1 MVDNRTGGQRRMEDH
16 HCPQHEEF
24 LVAVTELGCSVK
36 AMRGLFKTVL
46 SIMLTVTLFL
56 AGITATFA
64 YKASDLYAQVQ
75 VNTTEIVNH
84 KEIPHG
90 R

>member
-1 MVDNRTGGQRRMEDH
+1 MND

-24 LVAVTELGCSVK
+24 LIAVTTLSGDVK
-36 AMRGLFKTVL
+36 AMRWMFKGAMSV
-46 SIMLTVTLFL
+46 MLTVTIFL

-64 YKASDLYAQVQ
+64 YKASGLYAQVQ

>member
-1 MVDNRTGGQRRMEDH
+1 MDP
-16 HCPQHEEF
+16 HCPQHETF
-24 LVAVTELGCSVK
+24 LVAVTTLSSDVK
-36 AMRGLFKTVL
+36 AMRVMFRGVM
-46 SIMLTVTLFL
+46 SAMLAVTILL

-64 YKASDLYAQVQ
+64 YKASNLYAQVQ